1 MRETGNFASVQAM
14 IKEKISGKPKKVATT
29 LAAGLLV
36 AGCAEDVRSGEVT
49 EKVYEHER
57 WYTVLIPMGKGGLM
71 PVTQYDD
78 EDYILK
84 LKNCQIKDR
93 DGECRTGSI
102 YVEPN
107 VYKSTKVGDFVDFS
121 EKNKS

>member
-1 MRETGNFASVQAM
+1 MKESRRFVSLQGA
-14 IKEKISGKPKKVATT
+14 IKEKVSGKPKKVATT

-36 AGCAEDVRSGEVT
+36 AGCAEDVRSGEVA
-49 EKVYEHER
+49 EKIYEPER
-57 WYTVLIPMGKGGLM
+57 KYIVLIPVGKGRLV

-84 LKNCQIKDR
+84 LKNCQMKDR
-93 DGECRTGSI
+93 DRECRTGSVN
-102 YVEPN
+102 VEAK

-121 EKNKS
+121 EK